1 MLESYTSIV
10 NLLYVS
16 LLLETSLLFYF
27 VSRKLKNLPYL
38 RKDARPLYLLRI
50 FSEALNLFSSTDM
63 LDDGMIG
70 ANFNIK
76 SEALQKF
83 LEKEVKGVGSKI
95 KLINTYISS
104 MEKIDAYISGI
115 SSNIKEI
122 FYLILASVISFALYF
137 IPGFSLDAWI
147 FVPSPI
153 RYYSQRI
160 LEAQKNLEILNE
172 YSGNSN
178 KSYIDRIKKG
188 MSKVVV
194 FGLIGL
200 GIAIIAAGVILGLNA
215 IHSLPSSNH
224 VQYLGSG
231 YIAFVPNGQTI
242 DYNGHTDP
250 EGELIL
256 NNGAKIQD
264 VIWDGQYAGTI
275 IQNHNQIDTLNSQFV
290 GQTDPINNQPYVPL
304 QDFYVIYANN
314 SQVPI
319 QQSIINGQTYYVIE
333 ANKINSADI
342 AGFYT
347 YQGWVTNFVEAMNTP
362 GTYAAVLPGN
372 SSLYNQANIT
382 GTVAYQTK
390 IYQQYSNF
398 FGGNVLVLTNGTILP
413 YGTTSSPFGSALF
426 NFITPQHI
434 YNSSS

>member
-1 MLESYTSIV
+1 
-10 NLLYVS
+10 
-16 LLLETSLLFYF
+16 
-27 VSRKLKNLPYL
+27 
-38 RKDARPLYLLRI
+38 
-50 FSEALNLFSSTDM
+50 M
-63 LDDGMIG
+63 LDNGMIG

-83 LEKEVKGVGSKI
+83 LEREVKGVGSKI

-160 LEAQKNLEILNE
+160 LEARKNLEILKE
-172 YSGNSN
+172 HSGNSN
-178 KSYIDRIKKG
+178 KSYVDRIKKG

-200 GIAIIAAGVILGLNA
+200 GIAIAVAGVILGLNA

-224 VQYLGSG
+224 VQYLGSSSG

-256 NNGAKIQD
+256 PNGTKIQD
-264 VIWDGQYAGTI
+264 VIWDGQYSNTI
-275 IQNHNQIDTLNSQFV
+275 IQNHDQIVQLNNQFV

-304 QDFYVIYANN
+304 QDLYVIKG
-314 SQVPI
+314 QVPVE
-319 QQSIINGQTYYVIE
+319 QVTINGQTYYVIE
-333 ANKINSADI
+333 ANSINPADI

-347 YQGWVTNFVEAMNTP
+347 YQGWVNNFVEAMNMP
-362 GTYAAVLPGN
+362 GTYAAGLPGN
-372 SSLYNQANIT
+372 SPVFQWENLT
-382 GTVAYQTK
+382 GTVAYQTVV
-390 IYQQYSNF
+390 YQPYGPF
-398 FGGNVLVLTNGTILP
+398 DGGLVLVLPNKTIIP
-413 YGTTSSPFGSALF
+413 YGAIDNIAGVSLNSYGMPNHSYNPSS
-426 NFITPQHI
+426 
-434 YNSSS
+434 

>member
-1 MLESYTSIV
+1 MLESYISIV

-16 LLLETSLLFYF
+16 LLLETSLLFYL
-27 VSRKLKNLPYL
+27 VSRKLKNLHYL
-38 RKDARPLYLLRI
+38 RRDARSLYLLRI
-50 FSEALNLFSSTDM
+50 FSEALDLFSSTDL
-63 LDDGMIG
+63 LDDGMVG

-83 LEKEVKGVGSKI
+83 LEREVKGVGSKI

-115 SSNIKEI
+115 SRNIKEI
-122 FYLILASVISFALYF
+122 FYLIFASIISFALYF

-160 LEAQKNLEILNE
+160 LEAQKNLEILKG
-172 YSGNSN
+172 YSGNSD

-200 GIAIIAAGVILGLNA
+200 GIAIAVAGVILGLNA

-224 VQYLGSG
+224 VEYLGSG
-231 YIAFVPNGQTI
+231 YIAFEPNGQTI
-242 DYNGHTDP
+242 SYNGHTDP

-256 NNGAKIQD
+256 NNGTTIQD
-264 VIWDGQYAGTI
+264 VIWDGQYANTI
-275 IQNHNQIDTLNSQFV
+275 IQNHNQIAQLNNQFV
-290 GQTDPINNQPYVPL
+290 GQTDPFNNQPYVRL
-304 QDFYVIYANN
+304 VDVYIIKG
-314 SQVPI
+314 QVPI
-319 QQSIINGQTYYVIE
+319 MNTTIDGQTYYVIE
-333 ANKINSADI
+333 ANNINPADI

-347 YQGWVTNFVEAMNTP
+347 YQGWVSNFVTAMNTP
-362 GTYAAVLPGN
+362 GTYAAVLPV
-372 SSLYNQANIT
+372 SSPIFDWTNTT
-382 GTVAYQTK
+382 GTVAEQTMR
-390 IYQQYSNF
+390 Y
-398 FGGNVLVLTNGTILP
+398 GGYGAGPGGYVLVLPNKAIIP
-413 YGTTSSPFGSALF
+413 YGIPFSPAGSAIPF
-426 NFITPQHI
+426 DSPSQV
-434 YNSSS
+434 YSSSS

>member
-38 RKDARPLYLLRI
+38 RKDARSLHLLRI

-160 LEAQKNLEILNE
+160 LEARKNLEILNE

-178 KSYIDRIKKG
+178 KSYIDKIKKG

-256 NNGAKIQD
+256 NNGTKIQD
-264 VIWDGQYAGTI
+264 VIWDGQYANTI
-275 IQNHNQIDTLNSQFV
+275 IQNHDQIVQLNNQFV

-304 QDFYVIYANN
+304 QDVYVIYANN
-314 SQVPI
+314 RQVPI
-319 QQSIINGQTYYVIE
+319 QQAIINGQTYYVIE
-333 ANKINSADI
+333 ANKINPADI

-362 GTYAAVLPGN
+362 GTYVAVLPGN
-372 SSLYNQANIT
+372 SPVFQWTNTT
-382 GTVAYQTK
+382 GTVAEQTML
-390 IYQQYSNF
+390 YEHYYPYLN
-398 FGGNVLVLTNGTILP
+398 GGAVVILP
-413 YGTTSSPFGSALF
+413 NETLISYGTTDNPSGSAISFASPSQL
-426 NFITPQHI
+426 
-434 YNSSS
+434 YNLSN